1 MCINFSFAS
10 KASFR
15 AVKSQNCERQGVS
28 KFVWKDGLQL
38 QFFSQKADPTVYF
51 LAHLVRLSL
60 YSLIF
65 WPPGGK
71 ILTSGEALEE
81 VHALTEQIIEP
92 GIRLTVEGSTI
103 NGAEPYAW
111 HQAHCRRYTINGT
124 DPWAWHQAHCRRY
137 TVNVTD
143 PWAWHECRRY
153 TINGTDPWAWH

>member
-1 MCINFSFAS
+1 MCIHFSFAS

-92 GIRLTVEGSTI
+92 GIRLTVEGIPLTEQNLMPGIRLTVEGIPLTEQILEPGIRLTVEGIPLTI
-103 NGAEPYAW
+103 VGHNF
-111 HQAHCRRYTINGT
+111 R
-124 DPWAWHQAHCRRY
+124 
-137 TVNVTD
+137 
-143 PWAWHECRRY
+143 
-153 TINGTDPWAWH
+153 